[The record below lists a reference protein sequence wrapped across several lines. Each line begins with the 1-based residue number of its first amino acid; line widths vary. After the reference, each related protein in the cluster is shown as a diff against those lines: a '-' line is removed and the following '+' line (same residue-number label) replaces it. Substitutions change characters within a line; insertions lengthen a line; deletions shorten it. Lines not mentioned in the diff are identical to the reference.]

1 MPGAS
6 DSALPTAGRAE
17 SALCTARRLTLF
29 AALHYAAY
37 LFMQTLAL
45 LAETR
50 RGPTLPDL
58 VLDAFPAHREFDWI
72 NSSFWLP
79 GLLLALVLLAWKRP
93 CVCIDYLKV
102 GAAVSIARGLFIV
115 ATGLGPPPG
124 TIGEAPQGFLHLQM
138 ADITPGL
145 LLRQWIPIDA
155 FWGGS
160 GLSAVYLTQDLFFSG
175 HTATTFLLVLLTW
188 RRDLLA
194 VPFLAF
200 HLVTVT
206 FLFVTHEHYTIDIL
220 GAYFIVYALFHWFRG
235 RRWIVTT
242 EAG

>member
-1 MPGAS
+1 MS
-6 DSALPTAGRAE
+6 TALDGVLSPQSTEIAP
-17 SALCTARRLTLF
+17 CTAKRLAGF

-37 LFMQTLAL
+37 VFMQTLAL

-58 VLDAFPAHREFDWI
+58 ILDAFPAHREFDWI
-72 NSSFWLP
+72 NSIVWLP
-79 GLLLALVLLAWKRP
+79 GLLLAIALLAWKRP
-93 CVCIDYLKV
+93 CLCVDYLKV
-102 GAAVSIARGLFIV
+102 GAAVSVARGIFIV
-115 ATGLGPPPG
+115 ATGLGPPSG
-124 TIGEAPQGFLHLQM
+124 TMMGAPTAYLHLQM
-138 ADITPGL
+138 ADITPAL
-145 LLRQWIPIDA
+145 LLRQWLPVDA

-194 VPFLAF
+194 VPFLLF

-220 GAYFIVYALFHWFRG
+220 GAYFVVYATFHWFRSRG
-235 RRWIVTT
+235 WLGTVP
-242 EAG
+242 A